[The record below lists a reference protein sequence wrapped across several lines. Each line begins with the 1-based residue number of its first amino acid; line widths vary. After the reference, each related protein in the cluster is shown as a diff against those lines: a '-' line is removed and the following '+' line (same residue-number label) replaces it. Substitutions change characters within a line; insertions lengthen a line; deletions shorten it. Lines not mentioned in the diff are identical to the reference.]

1 VRTLLVFALLAAA
14 GCKDK
19 PTRKAPPPNVGS
31 ASSSPPSPDLLLPHA
46 DGTPPRRTT
55 KPLTKDDYQRLAKL
69 SFPGFETMS
78 RDLADNAFEIYQ
90 TTKDHPK
97 LSAVITIQPCKDCVP
112 MELDRWRAKTEDLKI
127 YLGALKDKPGVEFE
141 VGQTAIHGQPIIY
154 TYQLGAY
161 IDPGAGGGALTF
173 TDAYIAYY
181 NDGVNQIRI
190 LGAYKDD
197 PIPKDQLL
205 KTAPKQDLEALALAF
220 LDVYTHAW

>member
-1 VRTLLVFALLAAA
+1 
-14 GCKDK
+14 
-19 PTRKAPPPNVGS
+19 
-31 ASSSPPSPDLLLPHA
+31 
-46 DGTPPRRTT
+46 
-55 KPLTKDDYQRLAKL
+55 
-69 SFPGFETMS
+69 
-78 RDLADNAFEIYQ
+78 
-90 TTKDHPK
+90 
-97 LSAVITIQPCKDCVP
+97 
-112 MELDRWRAKTEDLKI
+112 MELDRWRARTEDLKV

-154 TYQLGAY
+154 TYQLGAS

-181 NDGVNQIRI
+181 NDGVNQIRV

-197 PIPKDQLL
+197 PIPKEQLL